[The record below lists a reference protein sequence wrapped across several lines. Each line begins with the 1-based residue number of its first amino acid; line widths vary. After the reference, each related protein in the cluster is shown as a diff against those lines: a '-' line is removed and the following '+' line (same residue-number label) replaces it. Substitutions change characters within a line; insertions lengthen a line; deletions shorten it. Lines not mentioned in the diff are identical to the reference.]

1 MSFITTNYK
10 TIKSMQHGSVRDQT
24 KQENIADHKSFKQ
37 IILDEKINYSIM
49 PNFLFK
55 FITKKIINVRQA
67 MIIVYLM
74 NNTKYLT
81 ISAISNKLNTDI
93 RIIKKDLERLIALKM
108 IRVGMTNKTNAGV
121 QFTMNDLEYF
131 YKLQVLELIEIK
143 EIIKKNAVNL
153 TNILKNNQTKK
164 QNNPFNNG
172 ATILTKKEV

>member
-10 TIKSMQHGSVRDQT
+10 KITSMQRSDVRQQT

-55 FITKKIINVRQA
+55 FVTKKIINVRQA

-93 RIIKKDLERLIALKM
+93 RIIKKDLERMIALKM

-172 ATILTKKEV
+172 ENKNS